1 VTALVSAVALAV
13 ALLVVSGR
21 RRRLRARLPHVQVP
35 MTAVTT
41 GDASSGPMPVRLA
54 RQFARRWRRRR
65 DVAGREAE
73 AIEVV
78 FALAAELR
86 AGRPP
91 GRALALVA
99 DTAPLLRAPLAE
111 AAAAVGAGASPAGEL
126 RRVGVIPGCA
136 GLLSVA
142 AAWAVTESAGGAVAE
157 VLDRLGDVL
166 EADRQ
171 ARAALDAALAA
182 PRATMALLA
191 ALPVLGVV
199 LGQSLGARPLHVFV
213 HRPLGW
219 ALLAVGV
226 TLDLVGVAWTRLLVS
241 RALR

>member
-1 VTALVSAVALAV
+1 MAGAGAAAGGGRVARRVGARL
-13 ALLVVSGR
+13 R
-21 RRRLRARLPHVQVP
+21 RRRTL
-35 MTAVTT
+35 
-41 GDASSGPMPVRLA
+41 
-54 RQFARRWRRRR
+54 
-65 DVAGREAE
+65 AGRQAE

-99 DTAPLLRAPLAE
+99 DSAPLLRKSLVE
-111 AAAAVGAGASPAGEL
+111 AALAVEAGAPPSDEL
-126 RRVGVIPGCA
+126 RRIGGLAGCD
-136 GLLSVA
+136 GLRGVA

-157 VLDRLGDVL
+157 VLDRLGEVL
-166 EADRQ
+166 EADHQ

-191 ALPVLGVV
+191 GLPVLGIV
-199 LGQSLGARPLHVFV
+199 LGQSLGARPLHLLV

-219 ALLAVGV
+219 ALLAAGV
-226 TLDLVGVAWTRLLVS
+226 TLDSLGVAWTRLLVH

>member
-1 VTALVSAVALAV
+1 MLAAAALALAV
-13 ALLVVSGR
+13 ALMSGR
-21 RRRLRARLPHVQVP
+21 RHQLRARLP
-35 MTAVTT
+35 AVEPSIVVGNST
-41 GDASSGPMPVRLA
+41 SGPPSRRVRSPM
-54 RQFARRWRRRR
+54 RRRR
-65 DVAGREAE
+65 LDAGVQAE
-73 AIEVV
+73 VIEVV

-99 DTAPLLRAPLAE
+99 DTAPSLRAALVE
-111 AAAAVGAGASPAGEL
+111 AAAAVEAGAPPSAELQRVGEL
-126 RRVGVIPGCA
+126 QGCD
-136 GLLSVA
+136 GLQGVA
-142 AAWAVTESAGGAVAE
+142 AAWAVTESAGGAVAD
-157 VLDRLGDVL
+157 VLDRLGEVL

-199 LGQSLGARPLHVFV
+199 LGQSLGARPLHLLT
-213 HRPLGW
+213 HQPLGW
-219 ALLAVGV
+219 GLLAVGV
-226 TLDLVGVAWTRLLVS
+226 TLDSLGVIWTRLLVR

>member
-1 VTALVSAVALAV
+1 MSAGVASLALAV
-13 ALLVVSGR
+13 AIALMSGR
-21 RRRLRARLPHVQVP
+21 RHRLRARLSASEKSLV
-35 MTAVTT
+35 TADSWLGAALRRV
-41 GDASSGPMPVRLA
+41 GA
-54 RQFARRWRRRR
+54 RARRRR
-65 DVAGREAE
+65 LIAGRQAE

-86 AGRPP
+86 AGQPP

-99 DTAPLLRAPLAE
+99 DTAPLLCASLVEASLAVE
-111 AAAAVGAGASPAGEL
+111 AGASASAEL
-126 RRVGVIPGCA
+126 RRIG
-136 GLLSVA
+136 GLLGCEGLQGVA

-191 ALPVLGVV
+191 GLPVLGVV
-199 LGQSLGARPLHVFV
+199 LGQSLGAHPLHLLVY
-213 HRPLGW
+213 RPLGW
-219 ALLAVGV
+219 MLLAAGV
-226 TLDLVGVAWTRLLVS
+226 TLDLLGVAWTRVLVR

>member
-1 VTALVSAVALAV
+1 MSAAVAAFALAV
-13 ALLVVSGR
+13 SVALMSGR
-21 RRRLRARLPHVQVP
+21 RRRLRARLPLAEV
-35 MTAVTT
+35 AV
-41 GDASSGPMPVRLA
+41 DKSEPRVA
-54 RQFARRWRRRR
+54 RVGHLVAARVRRRR
-65 DVAGREAE
+65 LIAGRQAE

-99 DTAPLLRAPLAE
+99 DTAPLLHESFVQAALAVE
-111 AAAAVGAGASPAGEL
+111 AGAPPSGEL
-126 RRVGVIPGCA
+126 RRIGGLPGCD
-136 GLLSVA
+136 GLHGVA

-157 VLDRLGDVL
+157 VLDRLGEVL

-171 ARAALDAALAA
+171 SRAALDAALAA

-191 ALPVLGVV
+191 GLPVLGVV
-199 LGQSLGARPLHVFV
+199 LGQSLGARPVHLLT

-219 ALLAVGV
+219 MLLTVGI
-226 TLDLVGVAWTRLLVS
+226 TLDLLGVTWTRLLVR